1 MNQFRYTI
9 LYVKD
14 VSASIAF
21 YEQAFGFERIFVSPE
36 NDYGELNTGSTT
48 LSFACLE
55 LAHSNLRNGFTES
68 NLANKPFGMEIGIT
82 TENVHVTLQQ
92 AIAAG
97 ATLLEDPKTK
107 PWGQVVAYVRD
118 LDGFLIEIC
127 TPMG

>member
-14 VSASIAF
+14 VTATISF
-21 YEQAFGFERIFVSPE
+21 YEQAFGFERIFISPD

-55 LAHSNLRNGFTES
+55 LAHSNLRAGFTES
-68 NLANKPFGMEIGIT
+68 NLTNKPFAMEIGIT
-82 TENVHVTLQQ
+82 TENVDTTLKL
-92 AIAAG
+92 ALEAG
-97 ATLLEDPKTK
+97 ATLLEEPKTK